1 MSLNRKGKKSP
12 NILKCRG
19 ENGRPLVFA
28 VQNETLM
35 CEHQSLAL
43 VGGTRFGRHREEDRL
58 AAESPDRRAD
68 RGLWKMFRQTRR
80 AGGDGRRN
88 QRRGLMRHKLWL
100 FIQFGPGR
108 ATVEPVDVMW
118 RFMTFGA

>member
-43 VGGTRFGRHREEDRL
+43 IGRTRFGRHREEDRL

-68 RGLWKMFRQTRR
+68 RGFWKMFRHPRS
-80 AGGDGRRN
+80 AGGGRRN

-100 FIQFGPGR
+100 FIPFGPRR
-108 ATVEPVDVMW
+108 ATVELVDVMS